1 MSEAAP
7 APAATPK
14 LKLLFKVLLLIGFLL
29 VLNYGGNR
37 VVEQINFQLWP
48 EHEHLMITAL
58 WFCILVYVLWMALP
72 FVPGIELGLAL
83 MVMLGA
89 KGVVLV
95 YLCTLLSLSL
105 SFAIGRV
112 NFKFDNLLVI
122 LPGSYYYIFQGDNR
136 SNR

>member
-1 MSEAAP
+1 MSDADP

-29 VLNYGGNR
+29 VLNYGGNL

-48 EHEHLMITAL
+48 EHEHLIITAL
-58 WFCILVYVLWMALP
+58 WFSIGVYILWMALP

-83 MVMLGA
+83 MVMLGL
-89 KGVVLV
+89 KGVLLV

-105 SFAIGRV
+105 SFAIGRLIPLKAFSPV
-112 NFKFDNLLVI
+112 LWGGCTCAN
-122 LPGSYYYIFQGDNR
+122 QET
-136 SNR
+136 